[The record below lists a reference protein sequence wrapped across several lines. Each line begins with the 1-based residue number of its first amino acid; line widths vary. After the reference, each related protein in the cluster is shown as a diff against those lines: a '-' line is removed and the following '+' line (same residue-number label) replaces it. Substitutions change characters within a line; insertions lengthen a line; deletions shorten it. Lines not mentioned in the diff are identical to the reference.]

1 MTGNDFTKS
10 LISEVER
17 QLKDISFIGTDGK
30 PKKIKG
36 YPQELPL
43 SSVHAGWETEGEP
56 KSEEEL
62 FPYFLV
68 QISEIIYEEEEAKAK
83 VWILLALYDDRQQM
97 TGWENINNAVERLT
111 ARFRTNPV
119 LSEYYYCDRTM
130 KAAYPDEGD
139 WPHFFAGL
147 EMTWHLP
154 IME

>member
-1 MTGNDFTKS
+1 M
-10 LISEVER
+10 
-17 QLKDISFIGTDGK
+17 
-30 PKKIKG
+30 
-36 YPQELPL
+36 
-43 SSVHAGWETEGEP
+43 
-56 KSEEEL
+56 
-62 FPYFLV
+62 
-68 QISEIIYEEEEAKAK
+68 YEEEEAKAK